1 MVTVDELKYFGDPQ
15 GNFKILKPW
24 WDVFTEYLT
33 VLMLMI
39 AVFGATLQIL
49 KEKIYVSFQI
59 QAVQEEFQ
67 RGRSEEDEKDA
78 EEKPSGEKN
87 IKNEGP
93 KGETKEEVDAT
104 NKDKLERETG
114 WAADPHA
121 REKQSGGKNER
132 ARHVPR
138 VTWLMQAPL
147 QKLALRLLEEQ
158 EYEKQHLEE
167 GEIMEPSGDL
177 QGLDTASGLDT
188 SPEWDLAS
196 LGEYTEEAA
205 SFHAVVWKAADFLD
219 LPLPAADVKTNILTE
234 VLHPASAVGEP
245 LLPFS
250 EALMNPIREVWKK
263 PVTST
268 AVNRTVA
275 RRYRV
280 APGDPAFL
288 SKHPTSESLVVQA
301 SCSSRTAPGS
311 FPGVP
316 ADRESTR
323 MDQSAKKALS
333 SCSMALKSTNAT
345 SILGKYIYALMDEAK
360 GHPGL
365 SQEMQN
371 LLLDAQAA
379 ATQATPSDVIQAIR
393 ESTPPPPEPT
403 PSSHLRDLEI
413 KGLWVLLD
421 RQQYN
426 MVDQWCY
433 DTATLWYSKYFPY
446 MVLLHSLI
454 FMACSNFWFKFP
466 GTSSKIEHFTA
477 VLVKC
482 LDSPW
487 TTKALSETVYEH
499 SDTPPTATLPTKSP
513 STKFPLTEDQVSLSK
528 STSKTQGAVGVYGNQ
543 AVTILDK
550 KEGEQAKALFEKVRK
565 FRIHTENGDILYS
578 MYTRQTILR
587 FTQAIVILCYVAV
600 LTPKMK
606 YIISC
611 LDNLYVTGFSQF
623 FCLHGLLR
631 MFTMLSYAYIAVI
644 ILYNFVCLYTLYWI
658 FFYKLKEYS
667 FEDVRGESDINDI
680 PDVKNDFAFLLHLI
694 DQYDTLYA
702 RKFAIFL
709 SDVSENRLLQI
720 HLNYEWTQ
728 EKLLQRTI
736 VNANGKSELHLFMLP
751 GIPSAIY
758 ELFNLEVLK
767 LELIKDVTLE
777 PLISKLTLLR
787 ELWILNSTVKMETKA
802 IQFLKDTLYVL
813 RVRFD
818 NALEIPQWMYG
829 LKKLR
834 ELYLE
839 GNLQIDSKTL
849 IPLQSFR
856 DLEGLKS
863 LHIRSNI
870 EKLPVAV
877 IDIAS
882 HLFHLSLHNQG
893 VKLVFLANFK
903 KLTNLSRLKLV
914 QCNLDRIPSA
924 VFSLSNLQ
932 ELDLKENN
940 LTTVNEVASFQ
951 NLRKFTS
958 LKLNYNSIEAIS
970 PLIGRVTS
978 LETLN
983 FNKNKISE
991 IPLNLFKLTKLRQL
1005 ELGYNN
1011 ISRIPPEI
1019 SQLQDLQYFT
1029 IEHNKISELPL
1040 QLFRCTKL
1048 RILTLS
1054 QNKLMFIP
1062 PEIGQL
1068 TQLRQLEINANNLRM
1083 LPPEL
1088 GNCMLLKRNQLI
1100 VEDEVFKTLPQSIQE
1115 KFLSTEPVQH

>member
-33 VLMLMI
+33 VLMLMV
-39 AVFGATLQIL
+39 AVFGATLQMSSATRIICIPL
-49 KEKIYVSFQI
+49 PYGF
-59 QAVQEEFQ
+59 
-67 RGRSEEDEKDA
+67 
-78 EEKPSGEKN
+78 N
-87 IKNEGP
+87 IDTMSWN
-93 KGETKEEVDAT
+93 AT
-104 NKDKLERETG
+104 FL
-114 WAADPHA
+114 AALYKTNA
-121 REKQSGGKNER
+121 N
-132 ARHVPR
+132 PR
-138 VTWLMQAPL
+138 V
-147 QKLALRLLEEQ
+147 LLE
-158 EYEKQHLEE
+158 
-167 GEIMEPSGDL
+167 
-177 QGLDTASGLDT
+177 
-188 SPEWDLAS
+188 
-196 LGEYTEEAA
+196 
-205 SFHAVVWKAADFLD
+205 
-219 LPLPAADVKTNILTE
+219 
-234 VLHPASAVGEP
+234 
-245 LLPFS
+245 
-250 EALMNPIREVWKK
+250 
-263 PVTST
+263 
-268 AVNRTVA
+268 
-275 RRYRV
+275 
-280 APGDPAFL
+280 
-288 SKHPTSESLVVQA
+288 
-301 SCSSRTAPGS
+301 
-311 FPGVP
+311 
-316 ADRESTR
+316 
-323 MDQSAKKALS
+323 
-333 SCSMALKSTNAT
+333 
-345 SILGKYIYALMDEAK
+345 
-360 GHPGL
+360 
-365 SQEMQN
+365 
-371 LLLDAQAA
+371 
-379 ATQATPSDVIQAIR
+379 
-393 ESTPPPPEPT
+393 
-403 PSSHLRDLEI
+403 
-413 KGLWVLLD
+413 

-499 SDTPPTATLPTKSP
+499 SDIRTITKVSSKKKDESLSSELKHVDPTPPTVTSLTKSP
-513 STKFPLTEDQVSLSK
+513 SSKFPLSEEQLSVSK
-528 STSKTQGAVGVYGNQ
+528 SSSKSQGAVGVFGNQ

-600 LTPKMK
+600 LTPKMN
-606 YIISC
+606 YIIGC
-611 LDNLYVTGFSQF
+611 IDNLYVTGFSEF

-667 FEDVRGESDINDI
+667 FQDVREESDINDI

-720 HLNYEWTQ
+720 HLNYEWNQ

-736 VNANGKSELHLFMLP
+736 VNANGKNELHLFMLP
-751 GIPSAIY
+751 GIPSAMY

-787 ELWILNSTVKMETKA
+787 ELWILNSTVKMEAKA

-818 NALEIPQWMYG
+818 NAQEIPHWMYG

-839 GNLQIDSKTL
+839 GNLQIDSKNL

-882 HLFHLSLHNQG
+882 HLYHLSLHNQG
-893 VKLVFLANFK
+893 IKLVFLANFK

-970 PLIGRVTS
+970 PLIGRITT

-1005 ELGYNN
+1005 ELGYNS
-1011 ISRIPPEI
+1011 ISKIPPEI

-1029 IEHNKISELPL
+1029 IEHNKIHELPL
-1040 QLFRCTKL
+1040 QLFTCTKL

-1054 QNKLMFIP
+1054 QNKLTLIP

-1088 GNCMLLKRNQLI
+1088 GKCKLLKRNQLI
-1100 VEDEVFKTLPQSIQE
+1100 VEEEVFKTLPQSTQD